1 MVNFNSKILS
11 NSVSAMT
18 AQQALL
24 ANASNNIANVN
35 TPGYTRRQID
45 ISTRNDPALVE
56 GVLRIGSGV
65 QLGEISRITSDF
77 LEMTLRSATSQQ
89 SEAKVRND
97 FLSRVEDLF
106 SLSGSQPTVG
116 LALNDFFSAIN
127 QVGVDPSNLDLRLD
141 VQQRG
146 EDLINIINSTF
157 QEIANTQNDL
167 NQRVYQEVNQLNSIT
182 DQVAKLNTFI
192 GAREAA
198 GFPAVD
204 ERDQRDV
211 LLNSLAEKVSFKTL
225 ERGNGMINC
234 YLENGFPLVSEGTA
248 RALTATTTPSFA
260 SGPLPP
266 SLSGGVLSYIVYNFG
281 TATNPSHLDLGHV
294 IKAGQ
299 GSIGGALQLRGYA
312 AVTNTSAFEAEGELV
327 DMAARVEAIAR
338 SLLTTA
344 NQIYRGADENSTT
357 PAFEPSSSDLNGN
370 IPGVFGLFDFDF
382 TGIKDADSDGLASES
397 DLNASG
403 IDTFA
408 NRVRLGFSDPRQFA
422 AARDADPTPGSTAF
436 ARGDGQNALA
446 LSGLRTQ
453 SLNFSLGTVSF
464 TGTLDEMY
472 NSGVST
478 IGAMK
483 SAAQNDY
490 DVASASYNV
499 ASIKRDEFSSVS
511 LDEEFANVIKYQ
523 KAFQASARMI
533 KTASELIDT
542 IVSLI

>member
-77 LEMTLRSATSQQ
+77 LEMTLRNATSQQ

-198 GFPAVD
+198 G
-204 ERDQRDV
+204 
-211 LLNSLAEKVSFKTL
+211 
-225 ERGNGMINC
+225 
-234 YLENGFPLVSEGTA
+234 
-248 RALTATTTPSFA
+248 
-260 SGPLPP
+260 
-266 SLSGGVLSYIVYNFG
+266 
-281 TATNPSHLDLGHV
+281 
-294 IKAGQ
+294 
-299 GSIGGALQLRGYA
+299 
-312 AVTNTSAFEAEGELV
+312 
-327 DMAARVEAIAR
+327 
-338 SLLTTA
+338 
-344 NQIYRGADENSTT
+344 
-357 PAFEPSSSDLNGN
+357 
-370 IPGVFGLFDFDF
+370 
-382 TGIKDADSDGLASES
+382 
-397 DLNASG
+397 LNAGEWS
-403 IDTFA
+403 
-408 NRVRLGFSDPRQFA
+408 
-422 AARDADPTPGSTAF
+422 
-436 ARGDGQNALA
+436 
-446 LSGLRTQ
+446 
-453 SLNFSLGTVSF
+453 
-464 TGTLDEMY
+464 
-472 NSGVST
+472 
-478 IGAMK
+478 
-483 SAAQNDY
+483 
-490 DVASASYNV
+490 
-499 ASIKRDEFSSVS
+499 
-511 LDEEFANVIKYQ
+511 
-523 KAFQASARMI
+523 
-533 KTASELIDT
+533 
-542 IVSLI
+542 